1 MTKTT
6 GQYTIILKLSLAEAR
21 ALNFIARQEFPS
33 GHYQAVLADGR
44 TLTHHTYLQ
53 ERQLA
58 SVAINKLEAAIT
70 KRIKALERKKG
81 DHRAIDQTRKKGS

>member
-21 ALNFIARQEFPS
+21 ALNFIARQQFPS
-33 GHYQAVLADGR
+33 GHYQAVLDNGR
-44 TLTHHTYLQ
+44 ALTHQTYL
-53 ERQLA
+53 RQREGA
-58 SVAINKLEAAIT
+58 SAAIDKLEAAIT

-81 DHRAIDQTRKKGS
+81 TNHATDERTKKGP